1 MRDLPHELLEGHTCK
16 REGGFGEKKGQIA
29 KCSLATLR
37 HRGRALY
44 RVFFFNALLTCF
56 PGDCPARREISFF
69 DEMVASCRGLFTGG
83 FRMVGP

>member
-44 RVFFFNALLTCF
+44 RVFFFFNALF
-56 PGDCPARREISFF
+56 PWRLPCSEGDFF
-69 DEMVASCRGLFTGG
+69 F
-83 FRMVGP
+83 